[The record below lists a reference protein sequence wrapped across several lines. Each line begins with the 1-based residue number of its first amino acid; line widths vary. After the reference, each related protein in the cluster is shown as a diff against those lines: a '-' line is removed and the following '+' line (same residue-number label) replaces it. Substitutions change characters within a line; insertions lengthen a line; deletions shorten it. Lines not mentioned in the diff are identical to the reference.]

1 MIEEKE
7 FFELFIFICFI
18 LIFLYIIF
26 LNHIITLLFIYC
38 HVLYFSIYIRNL
50 NKYAIAMIQTQD
62 HLKQNNLNTYVSIPL
77 SHNSIISYVS
87 SESF

>member
-7 FFELFIFICFI
+7 FFEFFYFYLFLFIWSYFI
-18 LIFLYIIF
+18 LIFLHFIF

-38 HVLYFSIYIRNL
+38 HVVYFCIYIWNL

-62 HLKQNNLNTYVSIPL
+62 HL
-77 SHNSIISYVS
+77 
-87 SESF
+87 